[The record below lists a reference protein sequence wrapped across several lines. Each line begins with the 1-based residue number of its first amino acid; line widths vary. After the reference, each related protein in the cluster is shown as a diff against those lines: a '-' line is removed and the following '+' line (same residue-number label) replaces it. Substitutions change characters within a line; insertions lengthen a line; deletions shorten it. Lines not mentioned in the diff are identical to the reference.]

1 MLRNFLINIFFLV
14 PVWFLN
20 LIGIFNK
27 DIKRKFI
34 FDIQSKF
41 FLSLIPQF
49 NIHEVSDENIPEV
62 RNLIEQK
69 RRNLRLYENIKK
81 SVEKIDHQIG
91 KDKNIKV
98 REYIP
103 YRTDNENIILFF
115 HGVGYVL
122 NSIETHV
129 PTFKYFAV

>member
-69 RRNLRLYENIKK
+69 RRNLPAAWIVWRYFPTCP
-81 SVEKIDHQIG
+81 
-91 KDKNIKV
+91 
-98 REYIP
+98 RELC
-103 YRTDNENIILFF
+103 R
-115 HGVGYVL
+115 
-122 NSIETHV
+122 
-129 PTFKYFAV
+129 